1 MKVTAIIPVRKGSKS
16 IPNKGLVP
24 IAGKPMIHYAVE
36 CCLESKLVDEV
47 VVSTD
52 YPPDAIITR
61 DFGNRIRVV
70 GRNKEA
76 ATDTATS
83 EMALLDCLDRIELAD
98 GHLPDVICFV
108 QCTSP
113 LTEPKDLDRLIGMVT
128 FGNKDSSA
136 FYVNDYGHFFEHHN
150 LIATPRQP
158 RQKRTPLKREA
169 GNAWCFRTD
178 LFKKFK
184 TRLFGDVGYVN
195 IAEPKNLEIDEYHD
209 ITLAAALITE
219 KRFRNKKGGIIYV
232 DIDQTLFCSKIP
244 TYEVTYVN
252 QRMIDL
258 VNYLYEHNFIILWT
272 SRGTVTQIDWREHTE
287 KQLANYG
294 VKYHELRLKKPMYDF
309 WVDDKA
315 VVV

>member
-36 CCLESKLVDEV
+36 CCLESKLIDGV

-61 DFGNRIRVV
+61 EFGPRIQVV
-70 GRNKEA
+70 GRSKYA

-83 EMALLDCLDRIELAD
+83 EMAILDCLDRID
-98 GHLPDVICFV
+98 HKPDIVCFV

-113 LTEPKDLDRLIGMVT
+113 LTDPEDLDRLIGTVA
-128 FGNKDSSA
+128 FGGKDSAA
-136 FYVNDYGHFFEHHN
+136 FYVNDFGHFFEYHN
-150 LIATPRQP
+150 LVATPRQP
-158 RQKRTPLKREA
+158 RQKRTGLKREA
-169 GNAWCFRTD
+169 GNAWAFTYEG
-178 LFKKFK
+178 FMNFK
-184 TRLFGDVGYVN
+184 TRLFGDVGHVH
-195 IAEPKNLEIDEYHD
+195 ISEPKNLEIDDYHD
-209 ITLAAALITE
+209 IIQAAALIIE
-219 KRFRNKKGGIIYV
+219 RRFKFKTGGIIYV
-232 DIDQTLFCSKIP
+232 DVDQTLFCSKIP
-244 TYEVTYVN
+244 TYEITYKN
-252 QRMIDL
+252 QRMIDI
-258 VNYLYEHNFIILWT
+258 VNELYKHNFIILWT

-287 KQLANYG
+287 KQLKDIG

>member
-16 IPNKGLVP
+16 IPNKGLIP
-24 IAGKPMIHYAVE
+24 IAGKPLIHYAVE
-36 CCLESKLVDEV
+36 CCLDSKLIDEV

-70 GRNKEA
+70 GRSKEA
-76 ATDTATS
+76 ATDDATS
-83 EMALLDCLDRIELAD
+83 EDALLDCLSRIE
-98 GHLPDVICFV
+98 PKPNVVCFV

-113 LTEPKDLDRLIGMVT
+113 LTDPEDLDRLIGTVVFT
-128 FGNKDSSA
+128 ENDSAA
-136 FYVNDYGHFFEHHN
+136 FYVNDYGHFFEHHDLVN
-150 LIATPRQP
+150 TVRIPRQE
-158 RQKRTPLKREA
+158 REPLKREA
-169 GNAWCFRTD
+169 GNAWVFRTKG
-178 LFKKFK
+178 FMEHK
-184 TRLFGDVGYVN
+184 TRLFGDVGYVH
-195 IAEPKNLEIDEYHD
+195 ISEPKNLEIDNYHD
-209 ITLAAALITE
+209 ITIAASLIIE
-219 KRFRNKKGGIIYV
+219 RRFKFKRGGIIYV

-258 VNYLYEHNFIILWT
+258 VNELYQHNFIILWT
-272 SRGTVTQIDWREHTE
+272 SRGTVTRINWREHTVE
-287 KQLANYG
+287 QLEQYG
-294 VKYHELRLKKPMYDF
+294 VKYHELRLMKPMYDF

>member
-1 MKVTAIIPVRKGSKS
+1 MNVTAIIPVRKGSKS
-16 IPNKGLVP
+16 IPNKGLLP

-36 CCLESKLVDEV
+36 CCLEAKLIDSV

-70 GRNKEA
+70 GRSKSA

-83 EMALLDCLDRIELAD
+83 EMALLDCLDRIECKS
-98 GHLPDVICFV
+98 DVICFV

-113 LTEPKDLDRLIGMVT
+113 LTDPEDLDRLIGTVA
-128 FGNKDSSA
+128 FGGKDSAA
-136 FYVNDYGHFFEHHN
+136 FYVNDYGHFFEYHN
-150 LIATPRQP
+150 LVAVPRQP

-169 GNAWCFRTD
+169 GNAWTFTREG
-178 LFKKFK
+178 FMQFK
-184 TRLFGDVGYVN
+184 TRLFGDVGHVH
-195 IAEPKNLEIDEYHD
+195 ISEPKNLEIDNYHD
-209 ITLAAALITE
+209 IIQAAALIIE
-219 KRFRNKKGGIIYV
+219 RRFKFKTGGIIYV
-232 DIDQTLFCSKIP
+232 DIDQTLFCTRIP
-244 TYEVTYVN
+244 TYETTYVN
-252 QRMIDL
+252 KRMIDI
-258 VNYLYEHNFIILWT
+258 VNELYKHNFIILWT

>member
-1 MKVTAIIPVRKGSKS
+1 MKVTAIIPVRKGSKT
-16 IPNKGLVP
+16 IPNKGIIP
-24 IAGKPMIHYAVE
+24 IAGKPLIHYAVE
-36 CCLESKLVDEV
+36 CCLESKLIDEV

-83 EMALLDCLDRIELAD
+83 EDALLDCIPRIKKDD
-98 GHLPDVICFV
+98 GVICFV

-113 LTEPKDLDRLIGMVT
+113 LTEPRDLDRLIGMVS
-128 FGNKDSSA
+128 FGGCDSAA
-136 FYVNDYGHFFEHHN
+136 FYVNDYGHFFEFHD
-150 LIATPRQP
+150 LETTPRMP
-158 RQKRTPLKREA
+158 RQGREPLRREA
-169 GNAWCFRTD
+169 GNAWAFTTHGF
-178 LFKKFK
+178 LENK
-184 TRLFGDVGYVN
+184 TRLFGKVGYVE

-209 ITLAAALITE
+209 ITLAASLIIE

-244 TYEVTYVN
+244 TYEATYVN
-252 QRMIDL
+252 QRMIGI
-258 VNYLYEHNFIILWT
+258 VNELFKHNFIILWT

-287 KQLANYG
+287 NQLKHMG
-294 VKYHELRLKKPMYDF
+294 VNYHELRLKKPMYDF

>member
-1 MKVTAIIPVRKGSKS
+1 MKVTAIIPIRKGSKS
-16 IPNKGLVP
+16 IPNKGLIP
-24 IAGKPMIHYAVE
+24 IAGKPLIHYAVE
-36 CCLESKLVDEV
+36 CCLEAKLVDEV
-47 VVSTD
+47 VISTD

-61 DFGNRIRVV
+61 DFGNRIKVV
-70 GRNKEA
+70 GRSKEA

-83 EMALLDCLDRIELAD
+83 EMALLDCLPRITTSEI
-98 GHLPDVICFV
+98 ICFV

-113 LTEPKDLDRLIGMVT
+113 LTEPVDLDRLIGTVA
-128 FGNKDSSA
+128 FGGKDSAA
-136 FYVNDYGHFFEHHN
+136 FYVNDYGHFFEHHDLVN
-150 LIATPRQP
+150 TVRIPRQE
-158 RQKRTPLKREA
+158 REPLKREA
-169 GNAWCFRTD
+169 GNAWAFTTKG
-178 LFKKFK
+178 FMKHK
-184 TRLFGDVGYVN
+184 TRLFGDVGYVE
-195 IAEPKNLEIDEYHD
+195 IAEPKNLEIDAYHD
-209 ITLAAALITE
+209 ITLAASHIIE
-219 KRFRNKKGGIIYV
+219 KRFINKKGGIIYV

-252 QRMIDL
+252 KRMIDL
-258 VNYLYEHNFIILWT
+258 VNYLFEHNFIILWT